1 MLGETVWRAS
11 LGGGELWLPRSSP
24 GGEAGSGRRVCG
36 GRAAQA
42 LGTGAGALERQR
54 PQERWAR
61 CPRHRLVAA
70 SRNGRLAAVDPEIG
84 SEVLRDVRT
93 LDRKI
98 EDLNGRI
105 EAEVEAS
112 GTALTEIFGVGPILA
127 ARIIGTG

>member
-1 MLGETVWRAS
+1 
-11 LGGGELWLPRSSP
+11 
-24 GGEAGSGRRVCG
+24 
-36 GRAAQA
+36 
-42 LGTGAGALERQR
+42 
-54 PQERWAR
+54 
-61 CPRHRLVAA
+61 VAA
-70 SRNGRLAAVDPEIG
+70 SRNERLAAVDPEIG

-112 GTALTEIFGVGPILA
+112 GTALTKIFGVGPILA